1 MNKNDLSWF
10 WVSQRMQLITYD
22 DPIYSV
28 FPVQIHTTISKE
40 AGLIF
45 VHLCFGFQKQFR
57 NLG

>member
-10 WVSQRMQLITYD
+10 WVSQRMQLIMCD

-28 FPVQIHTTISKE
+28 FPVQIHTTVSKE

-45 VHLCFGFQKQFR
+45 VLNFKSSSET
-57 NLG
+57 